1 MKAGIIITLLG
12 LMAFFPLFGQKDRDS
27 VKNSGMGRMQP
38 GNTQMMDKNQKPDSG
53 IMKMD
58 KHMMRS
64 PNSDSTKMRMQKP
77 DSGKMK
83 MGRQKSSGMGQMGKQ
98 GSGMSESSG
107 MGTSPVMIAKPIFE
121 TTNAGLQMKVWIS
134 SMKEKWD
141 DVMNQDVA
149 ATEEL
154 PNGTHH
160 IMVALR
166 EAESSKIVSGANVK
180 ALILSPSNEK
190 TTADLKTMM
199 DQYGGT
205 LNLPEKGE
213 YQISVSV
220 ENNGV
225 SSVTPFNYTVK

>member
-1 MKAGIIITLLG
+1 MKAGIIITFIG
-12 LMAFFPLFGQKDRDS
+12 LMAFYPLFGQKDRDS

-38 GNTQMMDKNQKPDSG
+38 GNTQKMDKSQKPDSG

-58 KHMMRS
+58 KHMMGV
-64 PNSDSTKMRMQKP
+64 PKSDTSEMRMQKP
-77 DSGKMK
+77 DPGKSK
-83 MGRQKSSGMGQMGKQ
+83 MGREKSGMGQMGRQ
-98 GSGMSESSG
+98 DSGMSESSG
-107 MGTSPVMIAKPIFE
+107 MGTSPVMIAKPVFE

-134 SMKEKWD
+134 PMKEKWD

-149 ATEEL
+149 TTEEL
-154 PNGTHH
+154 PNCTHH
-160 IMVALR
+160 IMVSLR
-166 EAESSKIVSGANVK
+166 EAESNKVVSGANVK
-180 ALILSPSNEK
+180 VLISSPSNEK

-199 DQYGGT
+199 NQYGGN

-225 SSVTPFNYTVK
+225 PSVTPFNYTVR